1 MSIDIT
7 GLPRN
12 KATNER
18 TGQVKQAKGDND
30 NPASSS
36 DAAQESG
43 SPATAD
49 TVSLTGT
56 AAKLR
61 QLEAALSELP
71 AADTDRIDAVK
82 RAVANGTYEIDPHRI
97 AAKML
102 DFERSLT

>member
-12 KATNER
+12 NKATNDR
-18 TGQVKQAKGDND
+18 SGQVKANEGETSTT
-30 NPASSS
+30 SS
-36 DAAQESG
+36 QESTSQAAG
-43 SPATAD
+43 AGAD

-71 AADTDRIDAVK
+71 VADNERIDAVK
-82 RAVANGTYEIDPHRI
+82 RAVANGTYEIDPQRI

-102 DFERSLT
+102 DFERSLN

>member
-1 MSIDIT
+1 MSVDIT

-12 KATNER
+12 NKPNNDR
-18 TGQVKQAKGDND
+18 SGQVKAKQGEESNTA
-30 NPASSS
+30 NASTE
-36 DAAQESG
+36 AGSG
-43 SPATAD
+43 STGAD

-71 AADTDRIDAVK
+71 VADNERIDSVK

-102 DFERSLT
+102 DFERSLN

>member
-12 KATNER
+12 NKPTNDR
-18 TGQVKQAKGDND
+18 SGQVKAKGGENSAGKA
-30 NPASSS
+30 PSEASQ
-36 DAAQESG
+36 AGSG
-43 SPATAD
+43 AD

-71 AADTDRIDAVK
+71 VADNERIEGVK

-102 DFERSLT
+102 DFERSLN

>member
-18 TGQVKQAKGDND
+18 SDQVKQTKGEDTASTSTATQENA
-30 NPASSS
+30 NPA
-36 DAAQESG
+36 G
-43 SPATAD
+43 AD

-71 AADTDRIDAVK
+71 VADNDRIDAVK

-102 DFERSLT
+102 DFERSLS

>member
-1 MSIDIT
+1 MSIDIN

-12 KATNER
+12 NKATNDR
-18 TGQVKQAKGDND
+18 SGQVTSKDND
-30 NPASSS
+30 GDKGKESAVDTAS
-36 DAAQESG
+36 EG
-43 SPATAD
+43 TGAD

-71 AADTDRIDAVK
+71 VADNERIDNVK
-82 RAVANGTYEIDPHRI
+82 RAVTNGTYEIDPHRI

-102 DFERSLT
+102 DFERSLS

>member
-18 TGQVKQAKGDND
+18 SGQVTQTKGDD
-30 NPASSS
+30 SSS
-36 DAAQESG
+36 SAAAAQENPG
-43 SPATAD
+43 GAD

-71 AADTDRIDAVK
+71 VADSDRIDAVK

-102 DFERSLT
+102 DFERSLS

>member
-12 KATNER
+12 NKPTNDR
-18 TGQVKQAKGDND
+18 SGQVKAKEGENSTSNPSSESASQA
-30 NPASSS
+30 
-36 DAAQESG
+36 G
-43 SPATAD
+43 SD

-71 AADTDRIDAVK
+71 VADNERIDSVK
-82 RAVANGTYEIDPHRI
+82 RAVTNGTYEIDPHRI

-102 DFERSLT
+102 DFERSLS

>member
-12 KATNER
+12 NKATNDR
-18 TGQVKQAKGDND
+18 SGQVKANESETSTT
-30 NPASSS
+30 SS
-36 DAAQESG
+36 QESTSQAAG
-43 SPATAD
+43 AD

-71 AADTDRIDAVK
+71 VADNERIDSVK
-82 RAVANGTYEIDPHRI
+82 RAVANGTYEIDPQRI

-102 DFERSLT
+102 DFERSLN

>member
-12 KATNER
+12 NKATNDR
-18 TGQVKQAKGDND
+18 SGQVKANEGESN
-30 NPASSS
+30 SSS
-36 DAAQESG
+36 QETTSQAG
-43 SPATAD
+43 AD

-61 QLEAALSELP
+61 QLEAALSDLP
-71 AADTDRIDAVK
+71 VADNERIDAVK
-82 RAVANGTYEIDPHRI
+82 RAVTNGTYEIDPHRI

-102 DFERSLT
+102 DFERSLN